1 MVIGRRSDV
10 PISNRT
16 IYIPENV
23 NKVAKADGK
32 LHSSSGIDYFA
43 IAGNNYPWHKVPDL
57 VIGRPAYDNFL
68 VATATRYNVSVVDAT
83 NTVVALH
90 QTDAE
95 GIGSGHR
102 RHDSDYNRR
111 IIRRYTAG
119 LQGCIRTNCAKYK
132 TLRLTGRSIV
142 VVTRFHRKL

>member
-10 PISNRT
+10 SINNRT
-16 IYIPENV
+16 IYLPEDV
-23 NKVAKADGK
+23 KKVAKADGK
-32 LHSSSGIDYFA
+32 LHSSYGIDYFA

-102 RHDSDYNRR
+102 RSDSDYNGELYANITQDYRAAYARIVQNTRR
-111 IIRRYTAG
+111 
-119 LQGCIRTNCAKYK
+119 
-132 TLRLTGRSIV
+132 
-142 VVTRFHRKL
+142 